1 MSLHDR
7 VNHRL
12 KLRDLRLLL
21 ALDEWGSMAKAA
33 AHLNLT
39 QSGVSKAIAELEHT
53 FGVRLYD
60 RTPKGIEP
68 TAYGRALLKGGV
80 AVFDELRQSVNAIEH
95 LADPTAGELRIGC
108 APPMSWGIVP
118 VVIDRLVRQHPR
130 LAFHVTEADPTTLRY
145 HDLRE
150 RRIDLAIGRILGPIP
165 DDDVDAEVLYNEKA
179 FIVAGKNSRWAK
191 RRKIELA
198 ELVDEPWCVPT
209 PGSFAGSL
217 LAEAFK
223 EAACLSRMST
233 RCPSRSRFTTLCS
246 RPAIFWACCRTR
258 CFSSPRTSCVQSAAD
273 RTARP
278 ARASRDYHVEET
290 DAEPASA
297 AFHRAR
303 PRGREA
309 TGEAKMIDAVSAF
322 GPKRTFR
329 SPHSMSA
336 LEEVRSRASNGQNFP
351 AGRRIGGRPRLPK
364 ALFLAGL
371 ARQRRVCGASP
382 PRSTASW
389 GAHLDL
395 RPTGRPTRVSDL
407 SGRPHALAWQL
418 RVLKCRLH
426 AHKNSPGADEVPGT

>member
-7 VNHRL
+7 VSRRL

-68 TAYGRALLKGGV
+68 TTYGRALLKGG
-80 AVFDELRQSVNAIEH
+80 AAMFDELRQSVNAIEH

-118 VVIDRLVRQHPR
+118 VVIDRLVRQHSR

-145 HDLRE
+145 RE
-150 RRIDLAIGRILGPIP
+150 LTERKIDLAIGRIIGPIP
-165 DDDVDAEVLYNEKA
+165 NDDVDAEILYNEKV
-179 FIVAGKNSRWAK
+179 FVVAGKNSRWAR

-223 EAACLSRMST
+223 EARLPTPHVNAVSFSIPLHNALLATGNFLCLLPNCCCSLVRSS
-233 RCPSRSRFTTLCS
+233 CRSRYCQLNC
-246 RPAIFWACCRTR
+246 RP
-258 CFSSPRTSCVQSAAD
+258 
-273 RTARP
+273 
-278 ARASRDYHVEET
+278 
-290 DAEPASA
+290 
-297 AFHRAR
+297 
-303 PRGREA
+303 
-309 TGEAKMIDAVSAF
+309 
-322 GPKRTFR
+322 
-329 SPHSMSA
+329 
-336 LEEVRSRASNGQNFP
+336 
-351 AGRRIGGRPRLPK
+351 
-364 ALFLAGL
+364 
-371 ARQRRVCGASP
+371 
-382 PRSTASW
+382 
-389 GAHLDL
+389 
-395 RPTGRPTRVSDL
+395 
-407 SGRPHALAWQL
+407 
-418 RVLKCRLH
+418 
-426 AHKNSPGADEVPGT
+426 SPGPSGSSR